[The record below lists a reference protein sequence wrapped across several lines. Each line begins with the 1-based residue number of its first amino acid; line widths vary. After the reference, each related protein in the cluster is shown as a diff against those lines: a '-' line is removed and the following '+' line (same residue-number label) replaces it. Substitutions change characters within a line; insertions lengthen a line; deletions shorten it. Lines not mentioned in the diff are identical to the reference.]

1 MTTGEGEVPVSPVP
15 REARPY
21 QGQPAGLV
29 TRTVA
34 AVVDMLVV
42 TGILLL
48 GYAGLNALRFLVDPR
63 GFRLTEP
70 SPLLSL
76 STATV
81 VAVVY
86 LTVAWAITGRTYG
99 CHVMGLRVVGRR
111 GGRPHLLLALVRAL
125 LYVAFPIGLLWCAGS
140 GTHRSV
146 QDVVLRTSVVYDW
159 MPRAEESGHRR

>member
-1 MTTGEGEVPVSPVP
+1 MTGEGEATVSPVP

-34 AVVDMLVV
+34 AVVDALVV
-42 TGILLL
+42 AALLL
-48 GYAGLNALRFLVDPR
+48 VGYAGLTALRFVVNPR
-63 GFRLTEP
+63 GFQFTET

-76 STATV
+76 TMATV

-86 LTVAWAITGRTYG
+86 LTAAWAITGRTYG

-111 GGRPHLLLALVRAL
+111 GGRPHMLVALARAL
-125 LYVAFPIGLLWCAGS
+125 LYVAFPIGLVWCAGS
-140 GTHRSV
+140 GTHRSL

-159 MPRAEESGHRR
+159 MPRAEESGRRS